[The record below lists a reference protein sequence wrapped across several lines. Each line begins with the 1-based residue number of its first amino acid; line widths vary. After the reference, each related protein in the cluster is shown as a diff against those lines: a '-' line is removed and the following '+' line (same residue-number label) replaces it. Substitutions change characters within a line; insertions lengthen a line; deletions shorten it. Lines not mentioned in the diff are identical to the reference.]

1 MGDYQPEMGENELP
15 YLNKCLLPGGE
26 VITGSPENGATDGAQ
41 QLLVVFTP
49 AISLATPS
57 FQQSF
62 LLLPGGVGRNLL
74 LRQFV
79 ISSSGEKQ
87 SPPPPT
93 FDGEY
98 VDNLA
103 GQRIQLVLPLPV
115 RGLEKPIHSGC
126 CSFHTPACTV
136 ASLTSISGDRMAF
149 P

>member
-1 MGDYQPEMGENELP
+1 MELP
-15 YLNKCLLPGGE
+15 MG
-26 VITGSPENGATDGAQ
+26 

-79 ISSSGEKQ
+79 ISSSGDKKD
-87 SPPPPT
+87 PPPT

-98 VDNLA
+98 EENLA
-103 GQRIQLVLPLPV
+103 IHPV
-115 RGLEKPIHSGC
+115 NVSSLSSHYLSVGLKNPFILAAAPS
-126 CSFHTPACTV
+126 TPPMTFIIDCV
-136 ASLTSISGDRMAF
+136 RYNVIRLYPSPMNG
-149 P
+149 

>member
-1 MGDYQPEMGENELP
+1 MG
-15 YLNKCLLPGGE
+15 
-26 VITGSPENGATDGAQ
+26 

-79 ISSSGEKQ
+79 ISSSGDKKD
-87 SPPPPT
+87 PPPT

-98 VDNLA
+98 EENLA
-103 GQRIQLVLPLPV
+103 IHPVNVACPPITCPWALKTHSFWLLLLPHP
-115 RGLEKPIHSGC
+115 P
-126 CSFHTPACTV
+126 
-136 ASLTSISGDRMAF
+136 
-149 P
+149 